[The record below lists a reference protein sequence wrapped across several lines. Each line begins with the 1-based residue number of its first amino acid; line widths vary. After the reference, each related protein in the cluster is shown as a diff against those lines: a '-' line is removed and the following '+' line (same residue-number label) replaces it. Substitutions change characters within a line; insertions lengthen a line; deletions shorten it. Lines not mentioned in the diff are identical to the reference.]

1 MTGHDEHDERDEAPL
16 TGAAAEAAAAYQ
28 RASDIVPR
36 EAMWEAIQAR
46 RSRGVAPTAAPS
58 GGATVVSL
66 AAARATS
73 AAPVARVPRWAYAAA
88 ATVLLTLGIGIGR
101 QMTHTSLVPIGQVA
115 LVDTSGAS
123 AVAWQVA
130 STEHF
135 GQAETML
142 TWLSSTPEARSQ
154 AQLSAW
160 SRDLLASTR
169 LLLDSPAGRDPKRR
183 ALLQEMELLLV
194 QLVESGPAMG
204 PEDRTIMD
212 ELLSRSSLLLTRI
225 RTAVPAGMSAAQD

>member
-1 MTGHDEHDERDEAPL
+1 MTGHDTHDERDEAPL
-16 TGAAAEAAAAYQ
+16 AGAAADAAAAYQ
-28 RASDIVPR
+28 RASDIIPR

-46 RSRGVAPTAAPS
+46 RGRAVAPTA
-58 GGATVVSL
+58 GATVVSL
-66 AAARATS
+66 AAARA
-73 AAPVARVPRWAYAAA
+73 AFGAPVARVPRWAYAAA
-88 ATVLLTLGIGIGR
+88 ATVLLALGIGIGR
-101 QMTHTSLVPIGQVA
+101 RMTHTSLVPIGQLA

-183 ALLQEMELLLV
+183 ALLQDMELVLV
-194 QLVESGPAMG
+194 QLVESGPATG

-212 ELLSRSSLLLTRI
+212 ELLSRSSLLLTRL

>member
-1 MTGHDEHDERDEAPL
+1 MTGTDKHDERDEAPL
-16 TGAAAEAAAAYQ
+16 AGAAADAAAAFQ
-28 RASDIVPR
+28 RASDLVPR
-36 EAMWEAIQAR
+36 EAMWAAIQAR
-46 RSRGVAPTAAPS
+46 RGRAATPI
-58 GGATVVSL
+58 
-66 AAARATS
+66 
-73 AAPVARVPRWAYAAA
+73 ARVPRWAYAAA

-101 QMTHTSLVPIGQVA
+101 RMTHTSLVPIGQVA
-115 LVDTSGAS
+115 SVDTSGAS

-183 ALLQEMELLLV
+183 ALLQEMELVLV

-204 PEDRTIMD
+204 PDDRTIMD
-212 ELLSRSSLLLTRI
+212 ELFSRSSLLLTRL